1 MKSLEEMSG
10 IEKSAMLLI
19 TLGAD
24 VASRV
29 LAQLDPETI
38 FKIAQ
43 EITRADDITLEDKE
57 ELIGE
62 FLLDLRKNRGTVHGG
77 ENVAKDILKAAFG
90 DDKAEEIFSNF
101 SHEDIDKGFLFIN
114 NIDPETLASLLENEH
129 PQIITATLYY
139 LTSTQTAR
147 VLKNLPINLSKDII
161 RRMAKMKKPA
171 PKAVMETVRV
181 IRNKYEKLKETSRK
195 TEKTDGIN
203 TLVDIMNQMNPDQE
217 KKLMHYFENKLPQ
230 ISLKIKERIFNFE
243 NILSLSHHEIR
254 ILIDELNDDFLI
266 AKALKGAGDE
276 IRFKFIRN
284 MSRNRATDIL
294 NEMDSMG
301 PVRLAEINE
310 ARNTIVRMMRLLN
323 DNGTITIRKEQEKMI
338 E

>member
-1 MKSLEEMSG
+1 MKTLEEMSG

-24 VASRV
+24 VASKV
-29 LAQLDPETI
+29 LARLDQETI
-38 FKIAQ
+38 FKISQ
-43 EITRADDITLEDKE
+43 EITKLDDITLEDKE

-62 FLLDLRKNRGTVHGG
+62 FLLDLRKNKGSIRGG
-77 ENVAKDILKAAFG
+77 ENVAKDILKSAFG
-90 DDKAEEIFSNF
+90 EDKAEEIISNF
-101 SHEDIDKGFLFIN
+101 SYTDIDKEFMFIN
-114 NIDPETLASLLENEH
+114 NIDPGTLASLLENEH
-129 PQIITATLYY
+129 TQTITATLFY
-139 LTSTQTAR
+139 LSPTQTAGI
-147 VLKNLPINLSKDII
+147 LKNLPINLSKDII
-161 RRMAKMKKPA
+161 RRMATMKKPA
-171 PKAVMETVRV
+171 PRAVQETVRV
-181 IRNKYEKLKETSRK
+181 IKNRYEKLKETSRK

-203 TLVDIMNQMNPDQE
+203 ILVDIMNRMNPDQE

-243 NILSLSHHEIR
+243 NILNLSHHEIR
-254 ILIDELNDDFLI
+254 ILIDELNDDTLI

-294 NEMDSMG
+294 DEMDRMG

-323 DNGTITIRKEQEKMI
+323 DNGTITIRKEQEIMI